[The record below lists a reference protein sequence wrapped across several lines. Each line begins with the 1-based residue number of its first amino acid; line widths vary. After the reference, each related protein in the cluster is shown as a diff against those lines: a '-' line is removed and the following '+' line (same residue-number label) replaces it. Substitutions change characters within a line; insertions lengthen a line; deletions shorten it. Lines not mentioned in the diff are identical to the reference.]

1 VTALSAET
9 VAGASPDDPGALLVV
24 SDLGVEARVAGGGVP
39 LVEDVTFA
47 VGEGRTLGLVGET
60 GSGKTLIALSVLGL
74 LPAGVRRVS
83 GRVRFG
89 EHDLVTLP
97 PRRLRSIRGR
107 DIGMVFQDPV
117 GHLDP
122 SFTVGSQLVETL
134 RAHTDLSRRAAWERA
149 VDLLDRV
156 GIVRPEQRLRDY
168 PHQLSGGMAQRVMI
182 ALAISCQPRLLIA
195 DEPTT
200 ALDATVQAQ
209 VLALLRSLQ
218 DEHGMALLLISHDLS
233 VVAEMA
239 DDVVVLYAGQVA
251 EQAEVSTLFDHPR
264 HPYTEA
270 LLGAQPGSAA
280 RGDALVTIPGFV
292 PAPGT
297 LTEGCRFHPR
307 CRHVTDACRIGQPPL
322 VDIRP
327 PDAAGRLL
335 VDARTTR
342 CLRHDDL
349 QLDGLTGRTAR
360 GSDARPEA
368 RPEPASPAVEPRGH
382 EGGDP
387 ERPVLVD
394 VEGLGKDYV
403 LRGGRWPWSRASVPA
418 VDDVTFQIRAGETLG
433 LVGESG
439 AGKSTVGR
447 LVLGIEAPT
456 RGRVLIDGT
465 ELRLARG
472 QRRRELRRDVQVVFQ
487 DPHSSLDPMMTIGT
501 ILAEPLEVHTTSTR
515 AEVEARVAELLALV
529 GLEPA
534 TARRLPD
541 ALSGGQ
547 RQRVAIARALALRPR
562 LIVCDEPVSALD
574 VSTQAQ
580 VVNLLVGLQRD
591 LGVAYLFIGHDL
603 SVVRHISH
611 RVAVMRHGR
620 IVELGTSDQV
630 HRRPRHEYTRALND
644 AVLSVDPRRR
654 RGRAPDDAT
663 TPSDGPDQ
671 RRTQWRLQ

>member
-1 VTALSAET
+1 MTTISSQP
-9 VAGASPDDPGALLVV
+9 VAAASPGDADPLLVV
-24 SDLGVEARVAGGGVP
+24 SDLRVEAPGTRGGVT
-39 LVEDVTFA
+39 LLEEVAFA
-47 VGEGRTLGLVGET
+47 LDEGRTTGVVGET
-60 GSGKTLIALSVLGL
+60 GSGKTLVALSVLGL

-83 GRVRFG
+83 GQVRFG
-89 EHDLVTLP
+89 GQDLAALG
-97 PRRLRSIRGR
+97 PRGLRSIRGR

-134 RAHTDLSRRAAWERA
+134 RAHTDLSRRAARQRA
-149 VDLLDRV
+149 ADLLDRV
-156 GIVRPEQRLRDY
+156 GIARPDKRLRDH

-209 VLALLRSLQ
+209 VLGLLQSLQ

-233 VVAEMA
+233 VLAEMA
-239 DDVVVLYAGQVA
+239 DDVVVLYGGQVA
-251 EQAEVSTLFDHPR
+251 EQGEVTAVLGHPR

-270 LLGAQPGSAA
+270 LLGAQPGSVAP
-280 RGDALVTIPGFV
+280 GESLVTIPGSV

-297 LTEGCRFHPR
+297 LADGCRFHPR
-307 CRHVTDACRIGQPPL
+307 CSHASDPCRTGQPPL
-322 VDIRP
+322 VDLRS
-327 PDAAGRLL
+327 PDVAGEVL
-335 VDARTTR
+335 VGARTTR
-342 CLRHDDL
+342 CLRQHEL
-349 QLDGLTGRTAR
+349 SLRGLAPTVGPV
-360 GSDARPEA
+360 RPSMA
-368 RPEPASPAVEPRGH
+368 AAD
-382 EGGDP
+382 EGEP
-387 ERPVLVD
+387 ERPVLVEAQD
-394 VEGLGKDYV
+394 LGKDYRV
-403 LRGGRWPWSRASVPA
+403 RDGRWPWSHATVPA
-418 VDDVTFQIRAGETLG
+418 VDGVSFEIRAGETLG

-465 ELRLARG
+465 ELHQARG
-472 QRRRELRRDVQVVFQ
+472 ERRRELRRDVQVVFQ
-487 DPHSSLDPMMTIGT
+487 DPHSSLNPMMTIGA

-515 AEVEARVAELLALV
+515 AEVEGRVAELLELV
-529 GLEPA
+529 GLAPA
-534 TARRLPD
+534 IARQLPD

-580 VVNLLVGLQRD
+580 VVNLLVDLQRE

-603 SVVRHISH
+603 AVVRHISD
-611 RVAVMRHGR
+611 RVAVMRQGR
-620 IVELGTSDQV
+620 IVEVGTSEQV
-630 HRRPRHEYTRALND
+630 HRRPGHEYTRALND

-654 RGRAPDDAT
+654 LGRSPGDQI
-663 TPSDGPDQ
+663 TPSD
-671 RRTQWRLQ
+671 RT